1 MQFSELNSVVQGAV
15 KLLKGLLAR
24 DSDTRLT
31 WDGFFDHE
39 YLRPQPTLLV
49 PLKAALSSSLRV
61 EAPVVPVVPTVVAP
75 QQPRVQQPQQ
85 PVSPVAPQT
94 HLAPPQPHIEALV
107 GSTTWM
113 QPILFFYPHGQE
125 VVLYIYPDKL

>member
-1 MQFSELNSVVQGAV
+1 
-15 KLLKGLLAR
+15 LLKGLLTR
-24 DSDTRLT
+24 DSNTRLT

-49 PLKAALSSSLRV
+49 PLKAALSSSLRAESSV
-61 EAPVVPVVPTVVAP
+61 IPVLPTVVAP

-85 PVSPVAPQT
+85 PVSPVTAPPR
-94 HLAPPQPHIEALV
+94 LAPPQPQNEALV

-113 QPILFFYPHGQE
+113 QPILYFYPHGQE
-125 VVLYIYPDKL
+125 IVLYIYPDKL